1 MPVGAA
7 WVRIMG
13 EADRANP
20 VFIDADTPELA
31 VAVAPGWEGRGVGTE
46 LIETLLDSARG
57 RFPGIVLSSRAENP
71 AVRLYRRLG
80 FEPVG
85 EMTNRVGTTSVKM
98 LASL

>member
-1 MPVGAA
+1 
-7 WVRIMG
+7 
-13 EADRANP
+13 
-20 VFIDADTPELA
+20 